1 MESERREWRTA
12 GALQRKGSCA
22 MSSPSGTMERTPV
35 TRTFPAQLVLAL
47 GFAVAAGVVIALL
60 LEASVRPDAWPPA
73 ENPPR
78 QCEAVL
84 PTSLN
89 AGERAV
95 HSPEALARV
104 VREPQNTWTSLFYV
118 AAAVLVSV
126 RTRGRLLRGWLP
138 ASLVALGLGALLYH
152 ASATREWRHPDVAAL
167 FWVYLMLG
175 VVAMRRAPLIGP
187 KAGEWLERHAHVVG
201 FATGLAAVALTYF
214 RNIRLFGIKP
224 LHVHVT
230 TGTVITVVSLVL
242 LGVCLQCRERWR
254 WAFTVSALLLVLAG
268 VILQVADH
276 PGGWL
281 ALPTAFIQPHAVW
294 HLLSATS
301 VVLAVEALEGA
312 WSGPLTPPEAGGKLR
327 RRKVSSHR

>member
-1 MESERREWRTA
+1 
-12 GALQRKGSCA
+12 
-22 MSSPSGTMERTPV
+22 MSSQSSTMERASV
-35 TRTFPAQLVLAL
+35 TRTLAVQLTIAL
-47 GFAVAAGVVIALL
+47 GLATAAGAVIAVL
-60 LEASVRPDAWPPA
+60 LETFVGPDAWPPA
-73 ENPPR
+73 ESPPR

-84 PTSLN
+84 PESLHC
-89 AGERAV
+89 GGPAV

-118 AAAVLVSV
+118 AAAALVSV
-126 RTRGRLLRGWLP
+126 RTRGRVLRVWLP
-138 ASLVALGLGALLYH
+138 SSLVALGLGALFYH

-175 VVAMRRAPLIGP
+175 VAAMRRAPLLGP

-201 FATGLAAVALTYF
+201 LATGMAAVALTYF

-230 TGTVITVVSLVL
+230 TGTIITVVSLVL
-242 LGVCLQCRERWR
+242 LSVCLERRERWR
-254 WAFTVSALLLVLAG
+254 WAFSVGALLLVLAG

-281 ALPTAFIQPHAVW
+281 ALPAAAIQPHAVW
-294 HLLSATS
+294 HLLSAAS
-301 VVLAVEALEGA
+301 VVLAVEALEGVVRTNA
-312 WSGPLTPPEAGGKLR
+312 TARSAREAAPQAS
-327 RRKVSSHR
+327 VIQ

>member
-1 MESERREWRTA
+1 MLSSQSSTRQRTA
-12 GALQRKGSCA
+12 A
-22 MSSPSGTMERTPV
+22 
-35 TRTFPAQLVLAL
+35 TRTFPVQLILAL
-47 GFAVAAGVVIALL
+47 GLAAAAGLIIAVL
-60 LEASVRPDAWPPA
+60 LEMLVGPDAWPPT

-84 PTSLN
+84 PASLLSE
-89 AGERAV
+89 GRAI

-118 AAAVLVSV
+118 AAAALVSL

-175 VVAMRRAPLIGP
+175 VVATRRAPHISP
-187 KAGEWLERHAHVVG
+187 KVGEWLERHAHVVG
-201 FATGLAAVALTYF
+201 FATGLAAIALTYF
-214 RNIRLFGIKP
+214 RNVRLFGIKL

-230 TGTVITVVSLVL
+230 TGTIITVISLVL
-242 LGVCLQCRERWR
+242 LGVCLQRGERWR

-281 ALPTAFIQPHAVW
+281 ALPTAAIQPHAVW
-294 HLLSATS
+294 HLLSAAS
-301 VVLAVEALEGA
+301 VVLAVEALEGVVRTNA
-312 WSGPLTPPEAGGKLR
+312 SAGSAREAAPQAS
-327 RRKVSSHR
+327 VIQ